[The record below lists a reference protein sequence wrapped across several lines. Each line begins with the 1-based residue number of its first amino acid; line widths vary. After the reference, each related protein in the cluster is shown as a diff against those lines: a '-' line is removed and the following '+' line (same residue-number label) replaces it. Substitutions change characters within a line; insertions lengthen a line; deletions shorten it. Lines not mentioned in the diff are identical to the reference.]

1 MAVFRVHKNENY
13 TVLSNYHFKEKKM
26 SLKAKGL
33 LSLMLSLPES
43 WDYSAAGLVTL
54 SKDGKDSVNAAL
66 KELEKFGYL
75 RRTQAY
81 DESGKFGGYNYEI
94 FEQPSDAVIAEI
106 REKAG
111 KEPKGTTKAPF
122 AENPSTGK
130 PTTEKPTTEN
140 PQELNTNDLNTKK
153 SNTKISS
160 TEEEE
165 KERKK
170 TSAPTGYDAI
180 INNRIFNEEVKTT
193 LYEFIKMRKL
203 IKKPLTDFAL
213 TRLINKLENMTSDP
227 QTQVAI
233 LEKSILNNWQDI
245 FPPKDEK
252 PQAAPRGNVTPLFD
266 TEEEADPNDVLKY
279 IKGNV
284 MLSENQIADL
294 LDKMGLEAFDFYLA
308 KLSDYIN
315 EHGTVKSHYATI
327 LRWYKEDSAVA
338 R

>member
-13 TVLSNYHFKEKKM
+13 TVLSNYHFKEKGM

-33 LSLMLSLPES
+33 LSLMLSLPEN
-43 WDYSAAGLVTL
+43 WDFSAAGLVTL

-75 RRTQAY
+75 KRTQAY
-81 DESGKFGGYNYEI
+81 DESGKFRGYDYEI
-94 FEQPSDAVIAEI
+94 FEKPSDVILAEI
-106 REKAG
+106 RGKTSPKA
-111 KEPKGTTKAPF
+111 ENPTTDKPF
-122 AENPSTGK
+122 AENPS
-130 PTTEKPTTEN
+130 TEKPTTEN
-140 PQELNTNDLNTKK
+140 PPQLSKKELNTKK
-153 SNTKISS
+153 SNTEILS

-165 KERKK
+165 ERKK
-170 TSAPTGYDAI
+170 AKTEKAGGSYDAI
-180 INNRIFNEEVKTT
+180 INNRIFNEEVKTA

-213 TRLINKLENMTSDP
+213 TKLINKLEKFSTDP
-227 QTQVAI
+227 QVQVDI

-245 FPPKDEK
+245 YEPKAE
-252 PQAAPRGNVTPLFD
+252 QPRQQGNVTPLFD
-266 TEEEADPNDVLKY
+266 TIGEIDRDDRLEK

-294 LDKMGLEAFDFYLA
+294 LDKLGLEAFDFYIE
-308 KLSDYIN
+308 KLSNYIK
-315 EHGTVKSHYATI
+315 EHGEIKSHYATI

>member
-13 TVLSNYHFKEKKM
+13 TVLSNYHFREKGM

-75 RRTQAY
+75 RRTQAISE
-81 DESGKFGGYNYEI
+81 DGKFSGYNYEI
-94 FEQPSDAVIAEI
+94 YEQPSDAAKAAAE
-106 REKAG
+106 EKATAAAA
-111 KEPKGTTKAPF
+111 KAAKPTTEKPF

-130 PTTEKPTTEN
+130 PTTEN
-140 PQELNTNDLNTKK
+140 PPQLNTDLSNTEK
-153 SNTKISS
+153 SNTNVSR
-160 TEEEE
+160 EEEE
-165 KERKK
+165 RKK
-170 TSAPTGYDAI
+170 QAPARSGYDVI
-180 INNRIFNEEVKTT
+180 IDELIFDEEVKGT

-213 TRLINKLENMTSDP
+213 RRLIKKLQQIATDP
-227 QTQVAI
+227 QEQIEV
-233 LEKSILNNWQDI
+233 LEKSIVNSWQDI
-245 FPPKDEK
+245 FPLKAEK
-252 PQAAPRGNVTPLFD
+252 PRQQASVTPLFD
-266 TEEEADPNDVLKY
+266 DMGEIDHDDVLET

-294 LDKMGLEAFDFYLA
+294 LDKLGLEAFDYYVG
-308 KLSDYIN
+308 KLSAYIK
-315 EHGTVKSHYATI
+315 EHGDIKSHYRTI
-327 LRWYKEDSAVA
+327 LKWYREDSAVA

>member
-13 TVLSNYHFKEKKM
+13 TVLSNYHFREKSM

-33 LSLMLSLPES
+33 LSLMLSLPEN

-75 RRTQAY
+75 RRTQAISE
-81 DESGKFGGYNYEI
+81 DGKFSGYNYEI
-94 FEQPSDAVIAEI
+94 YEQPSDAAKAAAA
-106 REKAG
+106 EKAAAAA
-111 KEPKGTTKAPF
+111 PKAAKPTTEKPF
-122 AENPSTGK
+122 AENPS
-130 PTTEKPTTEN
+130 TEKPTTEN
-140 PQELNTNDLNTKK
+140 PPQLNTDLSSTKKLNTD
-153 SNTKISS
+153 ISS

-165 KERKK
+165 RKK
-170 TSAPTGYDAI
+170 KAPALSGYDAI
-180 INNRIFNEEVKTT
+180 INDLVKNEDVKAT

-213 TRLINKLENMTSDP
+213 KKLIGKLQKITTDP
-227 QTQVAI
+227 QAQI
-233 LEKSILNNWQDI
+233 ELLEKSIVNNWQDI
-245 FPPKDEK
+245 YEPKAGQPR
-252 PQAAPRGNVTPLFD
+252 PQQASVTPLFED
-266 TEEEADPNDVLKY
+266 VGEIDREDVLET

-294 LDKMGLEAFDFYLA
+294 LDKLGLEAFDYYVA
-308 KLSDYIN
+308 KLSAYIT
-315 EHGTVKSHYATI
+315 EHGDIKSHYKTI
-327 LRWYKEDSAVA
+327 LRWYREDSAVA